1 MCGSVCILF
10 AAWLGY
16 VIALMVN
23 LVQLA
28 PRTRY
33 QVTRFE
39 VGDVCLQSRI
49 PIEVEVLIDWK
60 PWATFEISGASMQVR
75 GRAGSSS
82 DAVVVATA
90 EQAGTL
96 PLRGSSRQRL
106 SKRLELSWGSATD
119 VATQLSGT
127 ALRNSS
133 TEFTVTIGGRVTTW
147 ALTGFPITYE
157 ASMDMRVLCANYSC
171 TDADNGGGEVDAD
184 GGRGVDESGGDDA
197 DGVDEQGDDNDLD
210 FAERFE
216 LSTVTPLTI
225 SNPGAAQLGIAGE
238 FGLLTNGLGLLSV
251 VRMQFPVLDAEM
263 LWSIPDTD
271 AADAAG
277 VPRDVAAG
285 PYDSLR

>member
-1 MCGSVCILF
+1 M
-10 AAWLGY
+10 
-16 VIALMVN
+16 
-23 LVQLA
+23 
-28 PRTRY
+28 
-33 QVTRFE
+33 
-39 VGDVCLQSRI
+39 
-49 PIEVEVLIDWK
+49 
-60 PWATFEISGASMQVR
+60 
-75 GRAGSSS
+75 
-82 DAVVVATA
+82 
-90 EQAGTL
+90 
-96 PLRGSSRQRL
+96 RGSSRQRL

-285 PYDSLR
+285 PFGVEGPLQVRFDRLRATIRRDIRGKSDDATEGIDGGTSTEPQLERNGDWRRFAPSDGVPMLDLNSSVLVQAAASVHGLQWRSALHTMFVL